1 MYTEIRFS
9 GLYSSSLRMKSIPYD
24 DSLFI
29 SVHCL
34 KGKEIVPL
42 ACSDKTYL
50 HTFQFGSDFNS
61 GQSCTSG
68 QPKRSKILISW
79 SFSFVPHRIGF
90 LAINS
95 PIMQPMDLA
104 FIFSPFPYQIS
115 NAKEYSS
122 EPRRSS
128 GGLYHSVTTFVVT

>member
-50 HTFQFGSDFNS
+50 HTFQSQDNLEV
-61 GQSCTSG
+61 
-68 QPKRSKILISW
+68 ILI
-79 SFSFVPHRIGF
+79 
-90 LAINS
+90 LANLVHQDN
-95 PIMQPMDLA
+95 PKD
-104 FIFSPFPYQIS
+104 
-115 NAKEYSS
+115 
-122 EPRRSS
+122 RR
-128 GGLYHSVTTFVVT
+128 F